1 METTTIVNK
10 LPAPFTAGF
19 FKLYLKGI
27 GQVMFQANALTG
39 LFFLAGIFYGAY
51 AAHTPTVAWGAVV
64 GAFISTLTG
73 YVLRY
78 PAQKGV
84 EGLWGFNGVL
94 IGCALPTFLGDTPL
108 VGLTII
114 VFSAMTT
121 WVMVGL
127 NNVLKP
133 YKVSSF
139 TFPFV
144 LTTWFVLLAARTFYA
159 LPTDGL
165 GLPDLPY
172 ASVTA
177 LDTRFTSLLVYWLRG
192 ISQVFLINSWVTGLL
207 FLIGLFISSPRA
219 AAWAAIG
226 SAGALGVAILFGGN
240 AGDITNGL
248 FGFSPVLTAIAL
260 GSTFYSANI
269 RTALWTLAGI
279 FATVFIQAAMDTFF
293 APVGI
298 PTLTAPFCVATWLF
312 LLPHLNLNKKTLQ
325 QG

>member
-1 METTTIVNK
+1 MEKTATIDK
-10 LPAPFTAGF
+10 LPALFTAGF

-39 LFFLAGIFYGAY
+39 IFFLAGIFYGAY

-64 GAFISTLTG
+64 GAFVSTLTG
-73 YVLRY
+73 YLLRY
-78 PAQKGV
+78 PASKGV

-94 IGCALPTFLGDTPL
+94 VGCALPTFLGDTPL

-144 LTTWFVLLAARTFYA
+144 LTTWFILLAARNLYA

-165 GLPDLPY
+165 GYPDLPHT
-172 ASVTA
+172 AVTV

-219 AAWAAIG
+219 ALWAAVG

-240 AGDITNGL
+240 ASDIANGL

-312 LLPHLNLNKKTLQ
+312 LLPHLNLNKKILQ